1 MSFVWHGP
9 CLSFFPRSIVTR
21 HKWGRKDLNLRPTDY
36 ETHSPE
42 NSKYSSSKPLPSKI
56 KGIEVVKSE
65 KYLGIEIDEYLTFEF
80 QIKHWE
86 KKVELYMKM
95 IRRLSWY

>member
-1 MSFVWHGP
+1 ME
-9 CLSFFPRSIVTR
+9 
-21 HKWGRKDLNLRPTDY
+21 LNK
-36 ETHSPE
+36 
-42 NSKYSSSKPLPSKI
+42 NKSKIIFIKPKRYSSYKPLPNYI
-56 KGIEVVKSE
+56 KGIEVVKSA

-86 KKVELYMKM
+86 KKVELYMKR